1 MTAFNE
7 RFRELRKKKGLSQ
20 RELANVLH
28 MSNSTVAMYET
39 GKRQPDF
46 ESLEKIAD
54 FFNVD
59 IDYLLGRKDTT
70 HRIVEIH
77 PEYYENETVRAIT
90 DRLRT
95 NPEYG
100 LLFKAAAD
108 LKPEDIA
115 LVQKFIERMS
125 D

>member
-108 LKPEDIA
+108 LKPEDIE

>member
-70 HRIVEIH
+70 HRIVEVH

-108 LKPEDIA
+108 LKPEDID

>member
-70 HRIVEIH
+70 HRIVEVY

-108 LKPEDIA
+108 LKPEDIE

>member
-70 HRIVEIH
+70 HRIVEVH

-108 LKPEDIA
+108 LKPEDIE

>member
-70 HRIVEIH
+70 HRIVEVH